1 MGQQQCD
8 LTRQGMSENVLLDD
22 NKGPDHAFISI
33 SSTYTEQIGFE
44 NEFIW
49 CLGLQLGFV
58 HLVN

>member
-8 LTRQGMSENVLLDD
+8 LTKKGMSENVLLDD
-22 NKGPDHAFISI
+22 SKGPYHAFISI
-33 SSTYTEQIGFE
+33 SSTYTEQIHFE
-44 NEFIW
+44 TDFIW

>member
-1 MGQQQCD
+1 
-8 LTRQGMSENVLLDD
+8 MSENVLLDD

-33 SSTYTEQIGFE
+33 SSTYTEQIHFE